1 MCVQA
6 CMYELEALK
15 LRAKCLEFELFYVKD
30 GETRGNIEGEKCVCA
45 CIGLWCAINVYVYV
59 SLT

>member
-30 GETRGNIEGEKCVCA
+30 GETRGNIGGESVCVRVL
-45 CIGLWCAINVYVYV
+45 GYGVQ
-59 SLT
+59 